1 MPAICRFGASVFLVA
16 LLAGCSSTS
25 FLYNRLDTLIAW
37 ELDDYVDLTP
47 AQANDMD
54 RVIDSFMLWHR
65 TQELPRYVA
74 LLDRIDKDLAE
85 PVSAAG
91 LMDLEGAVEAALN
104 RLRDRMLA
112 DMLDF
117 GATLSLEQRLQFVE
131 TLQAEHAELSEKRL
145 ARSEQRYRDG
155 LEEQLLDN
163 LTNYLGR
170 LTPAQSEYV
179 AQVVP
184 EFRRLD
190 GMWMEDRRI
199 WLDTLHDIIA
209 ANQVGW
215 PEQTREHALNFQ
227 ATRSEAYRQGFNNN
241 MQRLREVLV
250 VVLNERTD
258 RQDTR
263 LTKKLSRYRESF
275 AELAADSIVPAAT
288 ATIGSVEQ

>member
-1 MPAICRFGASVFLVA
+1 M

-65 TQELPRYVA
+65 TQELPQYVA
-74 LLDRIDKDLAE
+74 LLDRIDRDLAE

-112 DMLDF
+112 DMLEF

-131 TLQAEHAELSEKRL
+131 TLQSEHAELSEKRL
-145 ARSEQRYRDG
+145 ARSEQRYRED
-155 LEEQLLDN
+155 LEEQLQDN
-163 LTNYLGR
+163 LTSYLGR
-170 LTPAQSEYV
+170 LTPAQREYV

-190 GMWMEDRRI
+190 GMWMEDRRL

-209 ANQVGW
+209 TNQTDW
-215 PEQTREHALNFQ
+215 PELAREHALNFQ

-250 VVLNERTD
+250 AVLNERTD
-258 RQDTR
+258 RQATK
-263 LTKKLSRYRESF
+263 LTKKLSGYRETF
-275 AELAADSIVPAAT
+275 AELAADSIVPAARVT
-288 ATIGSVEQ
+288 VGSVEQ